1 MSNKSELRKKY
12 IQIRNDMSNE
22 QLLASEKNFLSK
34 VEENLE
40 IVKHKSIACYS
51 SIGKEMRTQGL
62 LDLLLD
68 IGSDVYL
75 PKMNKNSKVLSFI
88 KYEGAKNTVENNLG
102 IAEPLGNQEIEP
114 ENLNL
119 IFLPCVCFDLAG
131 HRIGMG
137 QGYYDHS
144 LEFSSSRP
152 ELIII
157 AHEFQK
163 IGDCLPDTHDVAADA
178 CLTDKKLYKF

>member
-12 IQIRNDMSNE
+12 IQIRNDISNE
-22 QLLASEKNFLSK
+22 QLLESEKNFLSK
-34 VEENLE
+34 VLENLE

-75 PKMNKNSKVLSFI
+75 PKMKKNSKVLSFI
-88 KYEGAKNTVENNLG
+88 KYEGVKNTVENNLG

-114 ENLNL
+114 EKLNL

-137 QGYYDHS
+137 
-144 LEFSSSRP
+144 
-152 ELIII
+152 
-157 AHEFQK
+157 
-163 IGDCLPDTHDVAADA
+163 
-178 CLTDKKLYKF
+178 